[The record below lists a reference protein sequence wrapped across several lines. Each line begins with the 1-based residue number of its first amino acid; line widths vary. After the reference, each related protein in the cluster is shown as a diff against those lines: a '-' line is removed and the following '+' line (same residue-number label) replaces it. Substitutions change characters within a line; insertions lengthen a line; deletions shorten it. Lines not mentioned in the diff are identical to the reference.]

1 MSTQVERIVLY
12 MVVLALAVT
21 VGYLAYKLQKDECAG
36 CDGELDLRLKTMA
49 TAMTDLKKGVAD
61 AVEVASRVDGSIST
75 HRRKTETA
83 LDGIDA
89 TMTSGIQNGLA
100 GLEGRVADAVT
111 NKLLATGCPLT
122 NEENECVPAAPPEPC
137 PPPNVLEELDCGVS
151 PPSITVK
158 SKFTLLYEN
167 ARLTD
172 DRDITEN
179 SFGVKLAHRH
189 LRRLDL
195 LANAFGPCHR
205 SNNPVEFHVTG
216 YSSTAEFRF
225 QPSGRRLLNSDELN
239 LKTANLRAQIV
250 GTYLESKG
258 KGFRVTTVQWPQGHD
273 LQRPYLDDVRPGV
286 DQQALNRTV
295 MIELVSAG
303 ACDLSR

>member
-1 MSTQVERIVLY
+1 MHRTLDSDSVTAGEAALPRPNS
-12 MVVLALAVT
+12 VLA
-21 VGYLAYKLQKDECAG
+21 
-36 CDGELDLRLKTMA
+36 RM
-49 TAMTDLKKGVAD
+49 
-61 AVEVASRVDGSIST
+61 
-75 HRRKTETA
+75 
-83 LDGIDA
+83 
-89 TMTSGIQNGLA
+89 
-100 GLEGRVADAVT
+100 
-111 NKLLATGCPLT
+111 LLH
-122 NEENECVPAAPPEPC
+122 
-137 PPPNVLEELDCGVS
+137 
-151 PPSITVK
+151 
-158 SKFTLLYEN
+158 
-167 ARLTD
+167 
-172 DRDITEN
+172 TEN

-205 SNNPVEFHVTG
+205 SNNPVEFNVTG

-250 GTYLESKG
+250 GTYLKSKG

-273 LQRPYLDDVRPGV
+273 LQRPYLDDVRPGI